1 MKNNDPENKAFR
13 ATIHGRV
20 QGVGFRYSTIA
31 KARKLG
37 VTGYVRNTPD
47 GSVEVIAEGDSVQ
60 CANLLE
66 WLKEGPPGAIVRNVD
81 FFYTDYTGSYDGFD
95 VEF

>member
-1 MKNNDPENKAFR
+1 MDKNESVQKAFH
-13 ATIHGRV
+13 AIIHGRV
-20 QGVGFRYSTIA
+20 QGVGFRYSTVS

-37 VTGYVRNTPD
+37 VAGYVRNTPD
-47 GSVEVIAEGDSVQ
+47 GSVEVIAEGDADK
-60 CANLLE
+60 CASLLE

-81 FFYTDYTGSYDGFD
+81 FYYTQYTGNYDGFD